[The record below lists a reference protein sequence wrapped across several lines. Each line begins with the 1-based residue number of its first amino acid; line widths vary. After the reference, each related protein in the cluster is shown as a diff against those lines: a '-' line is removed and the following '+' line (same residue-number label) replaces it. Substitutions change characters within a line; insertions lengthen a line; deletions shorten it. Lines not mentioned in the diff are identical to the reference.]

1 MKKIIPHILI
11 ISSIYFSF
19 ACDQKKDNQS
29 QFDHPK
35 NNLKILLSDP
45 VETLDPIK
53 ILYDS
58 DWKVAS
64 NIFEGL
70 VSFDEN
76 DLIINELVSSIEI
89 SKDRLEYLFQL
100 KDGVYFHDNP
110 CFANGKGREL
120 NSSDVKYTL
129 ERLSIKD
136 NKFSN
141 WQLISNKIVGI
152 DQFYQGAADSIAGI
166 QIIDSKR
173 IKIKLV
179 KPYSSFLKIL
189 ATPNFYIVPREA
201 IEYYKK
207 RFEIKPVG
215 TGPFRIAECKKSH
228 RIILVRNENYY
239 KIDENNVRLPYLES
253 IEYRTIG
260 KKENLLEELI
270 KDKTN
275 LIRTNYNDYEKIIKD
290 SLFLKKY
297 CVTKLSKGLGV
308 RFWGF
313 YFTNKDY
320 SPERRKMRENIIHL
334 FYDNYD
340 DRYTYP
346 NKLAQTL
353 VPPFLLNEKKIANDY
368 KIKSNPSINNVNYT
382 QSDTVVIM
390 ANMVYK
396 DLQILENVLTQL
408 DIPFR
413 REIKPDNYY
422 GEISKSKPT
431 IFRVSMVPSFPDPID
446 YYSLFYSK
454 NPSNINLANFKN
466 IKYDKTY
473 EDVRTINNYTDQIKL
488 YIKLEQILLN
498 EKAAIYLSHQGSEF
512 YIYSKNIKNIKFRY
526 IVPDFRNTYFE

>member
-11 ISSIYFSF
+11 ISSIYFSL

-29 QFDHPK
+29 QFDK
-35 NNLKILLSDP
+35 SNQNLKILLSDP

-89 SKDRLEYLFQL
+89 SKDRLKYLFQL
-100 KDGVYFHDNP
+100 KDGVYFHDSP
-110 CFANGKGREL
+110 CFNNGKGREL
-120 NSSDVKYTL
+120 NSSDVKYTF
-129 ERLSIKD
+129 ERLASKD
-136 NKFSN
+136 NNFFN

-152 DQFYQGAADSIAGI
+152 DKYYQGVEDSISGI

-179 KPYSSFLKIL
+179 KPNSSFLKIL

-201 IEYYKK
+201 IRYYKK

-215 TGPFRIAECKKSH
+215 TGPFRISEYKKSH

-239 KIDENNVRLPYLES
+239 KTDSNNVKLPYLES

-260 KKENLLEELI
+260 KKETLLEELI

-275 LIRTNYNDYEKIIKD
+275 LIRTNYNDYEKITRD
-290 SLFLKKY
+290 SLFLNKY
-297 CVTKLSKGLGV
+297 CVTELTKGLGV

-313 YFTNKDY
+313 YFSKNDY
-320 SPERRKMRENIIHL
+320 SPERRRLRENIINL

-340 DRYTYP
+340 DSFTFP

-353 VPPFLLNEKKIANDY
+353 VPPFLLNEQKIASNY
-368 KIKSNPSINNVNYT
+368 KVGGKPSVINGDRT
-382 QSDTVVIM
+382 KSDTVVIM

-396 DLQILENVLTQL
+396 DLEILENILTQL
-408 DIPFR
+408 EVPFR

-422 GEISKSKPT
+422 SEISISKPT

-454 NPSNINLANFKN
+454 NPSNINLTNFNN

-473 EDVRTINNYTDQIKL
+473 EEVRTINNYSDQIKA
-488 YIKLEQILLN
+488 YIKLEQILMN
-498 EKAAIYLSHQGSEF
+498 ERAAIYLSHQGSEF

-526 IVPDFRNTYFE
+526 MVPDFRNTYFE